1 MNDTMQPLLLAALAV
16 GFLVLML
23 VTWWKIFARAGMPGA
38 LGLLMA
44 VPLVNIPLLLYLAF
58 GKWPVLEQLR
68 ESEGR

>member
-1 MNDTMQPLLLAALAV
+1 MTDTMQQILMAALAV

-23 VTWWKIFARAGMPGA
+23 VTWWKIFARTGMPGA
-38 LGLLMA
+38 LAFLMA

-58 GKWPVLEQLR
+58 GKWPVLERLK